1 MKKDNGQFDD
11 IDLGVSDRLSDD
23 LKALFESE
31 ALPADRVDHVVLDAA
46 RRRLTRPVPRRRR
59 LWVAGISAAAAAVVL
74 LAVVLSGP
82 WRTESTFLS
91 VDAVEMQADID
102 RNGRIDILDAYRLAR
117 HVEGAGKLDMRWDQN
132 HDGAV
137 NAADVDLVASA
148 AVRLDKGV

>member
-11 IDLGVSDRLSDD
+11 IDFGVSDRLSSD
-23 LKALFESE
+23 LKTLFEPKTP
-31 ALPADRVDHVVLDAA
+31 AADRVDRVVMDAA

-59 LWVAGISAAAAAVVL
+59 LWVAGISAAAVVLFAVVL
-74 LAVVLSGP
+74 NGP

-91 VDAVEMQADID
+91 VDAVEMPADVD
-102 RNGRIDILDAYRLAR
+102 GNGRIDILDAYRLAR
-117 HVEGAGKLDMRWDQN
+117 HIEWAGSPDMRWDQN

-137 NAADVDLVASA
+137 NADDVDLVASA

>member
-1 MKKDNGQFDD
+1 MNNDNGQFDE

-23 LKALFESE
+23 LKTLFKSE
-31 ALPADRVDHVVLDAA
+31 MPAEDRVDRVVMDAA
-46 RRRLTRPVPRRRR
+46 RRRLTRPVPKRRR
-59 LWVAGISAAAAAVVL
+59 LWVAGISAAAAVVL

-82 WRTESTFLS
+82 WRTESTILS
-91 VDAVEMQADID
+91 VDAVQMPADVD
-102 RNGRIDILDAYRLAR
+102 GNGRINILDAYRLAR
-117 HVEGAGKLDMRWDQN
+117 HVEGAGSPDMRWDQN

>member
-1 MKKDNGQFDD
+1 MNNDNGQFDD

-23 LKALFESE
+23 LKTLFKPETP
-31 ALPADRVDHVVLDAA
+31 AADRVDRAVMDAA
-46 RRRLTRPVPRRRR
+46 RQRLTRPAPKRRR
-59 LWVAGISAAAAAVVL
+59 LWVAGISAAAVLL

-82 WRTESTFLS
+82 WRTNSTFLS
-91 VDAVEMQADID
+91 VDTVEIPADVD
-102 RNGRIDILDAYRLAR
+102 GNGRIDILDAYKLAR

-137 NAADVDLVASA
+137 NADDVDLVASA

>member
-23 LKALFESE
+23 LKTLFKPETP
-31 ALPADRVDHVVLDAA
+31 AADRVDRVVMDAA
-46 RRRLTRPVPRRRR
+46 RRRLTRPVPKRRR
-59 LWVAGISAAAAAVVL
+59 LWVAGISAAAVVL
-74 LAVVLSGP
+74 LAVVLNGP

-91 VDAVEMQADID
+91 VDAVEMPADVD
-102 RNGRIDILDAYRLAR
+102 GNGRIDILDAYRLAR
-117 HVEGAGKLDMRWDQN
+117 HVEGAGKPDMRWDQN

-137 NAADVDLVASA
+137 NADDVDLVASA

>member
-1 MKKDNGQFDD
+1 MNKDNGQFDE
-11 IDLGVSDRLSDD
+11 IDLGVPDRLSDD
-23 LKALFESE
+23 LKTLFEPKTPV
-31 ALPADRVDHVVLDAA
+31 AGRVDRVVMDAA
-46 RRRLTRPVPRRRR
+46 RRRLTRPVPNRRR
-59 LWVAGISAAAAAVVL
+59 LWIAGISAAAVLL

-82 WRTESTFLS
+82 WQTESASLS
-91 VDAVEMQADID
+91 DNAIQMPADVDG
-102 RNGRIDILDAYRLAR
+102 NGRIDILDAYRLAR

>member
-1 MKKDNGQFDD
+1 MKKDNGQFDE

-23 LKALFESE
+23 LKTLFKPK
-31 ALPADRVDHVVLDAA
+31 APATDRVDRVVMDAA

-59 LWVAGISAAAAAVVL
+59 LWVAGISAAAAVVL

-82 WRTESTFLS
+82 WQTESTIMS
-91 VDAVEMQADID
+91 ADTVQMPADVDG
-102 RNGRIDILDAYRLAR
+102 NGRIDILDAYRLAR
-117 HVEGAGKLDMRWDQN
+117 HVEGAGSPDMRWDQN

>member
-1 MKKDNGQFDD
+1 MNNDNGQFDE

-23 LKALFESE
+23 LKTLFKSE
-31 ALPADRVDHVVLDAA
+31 MPAEDRVDRVVMDAA
-46 RRRLTRPVPRRRR
+46 RRRLTRPVPKRRR
-59 LWVAGISAAAAAVVL
+59 LWVAGISAAAAVVL

-82 WRTESTFLS
+82 WRTESTILS
-91 VDAVEMQADID
+91 VDAVQMPADVD
-102 RNGRIDILDAYRLAR
+102 GNGRIDILDAYRLAR
-117 HVEGAGKLDMRWDQN
+117 HVEGAGSPDMRWDQN

>member
-11 IDLGVSDRLSDD
+11 IDLGAPGRFAED
-23 LKALFESE
+23 LGAIFKTDE
-31 ALPADRVDHVVLDAA
+31 AVPPKVDRVIMDAA
-46 RRRLTRPVPRRRR
+46 RRRLTRPSPKRRR
-59 LWVAGISAAAAAVVL
+59 LWIAGISAAAAVVL

-82 WRTESTFLS
+82 WHTESTTLS
-91 VDAVEMQADID
+91 DNTVQMPADVDG
-102 RNGRIDILDAYRLAR
+102 NGRIDILDAYRLAR
-117 HVEGAGKLDMRWDQN
+117 HVEAVGMLDMRWDQN